1 MGRLVPERV
10 VVPGKENHLE
20 RRGVYEL
27 RNALNCRGIG
37 LEESRGYP
45 YLFPS
50 SDAFRG
56 LPMET
61 TSESPRVEL
70 SEVGIMETAS
80 AKRIAREIV
89 VEEMNAE
96 EGLEWEE
103 G

>member
-10 VVPGKENHLE
+10 VVPGKENYLE
-20 RRGVYEL
+20 RRGVDEL
-27 RNALNCRGIG
+27 GNVPNYRGIG

-56 LPMET
+56 LPIET
-61 TSESPRVEL
+61 TLESPRVEL

-80 AKRIAREIV
+80 TKQIAREIV
-89 VEEMNAE
+89 AEEMNAE